1 MKDGTKKC
9 VTREERGRLPAAD
22 RRDVPLEI
30 DGKTVLIMIEQ
41 VWSNGDVHAVE
52 IDP

>member
-9 VTREERGRLPAAD
+9 VTREERGRLSAAD

-30 DGKTVLIMIEQ
+30 DGKTVLIRIEQ